1 MRRILAFFLPALL
14 LAGCAATAPK
24 PSAPV
29 ATTAVSS
36 NTAGPDSVPANDS
49 LNATAW
55 VQTAVEHDL
64 IYRELYRIA
73 QEKLPAALAD
83 KSWDALP
90 FAERNKTAADLPPAV
105 ILDIDETVLDN
116 SPNQARLIRDGK
128 EFNEAGWAQWCKEGI
143 AKPMAGALQFARY
156 AASHGVAV
164 FYLSNRKQELDA
176 VTLKNLRDDG
186 FPVANADSFLGL
198 GLQVDGCKQHGSDK
212 GCRRELIARKYRVVM
227 QFGDQLGDFLDV
239 PANTIAERRAIVK
252 PYLDW
257 LGDRWFVLPNP
268 VYGHWEPALFN
279 DNWKLSPSQRRAE
292 KRAALRTE

>member
-1 MRRILAFFLPALL
+1 MHRFLAFFLPLAL
-14 LAGCAATAPK
+14 LAGCAATTPK
-24 PSAPV
+24 PSAPN
-29 ATTAVSS
+29 ATTVAPNSTGAID
-36 NTAGPDSVPANDS
+36 NIPADDS

-64 IYRELYRIA
+64 IYLEIYRIA

-83 KSWDALP
+83 KTWDALP
-90 FAERNKTAADLPPAV
+90 FNERNKAATSLPPAV
-105 ILDIDETVLDN
+105 VLDIDETVLDN

-128 EFNEAGWAQWCKEGI
+128 QFNEAGWAQWCKEGI
-143 AKPMAGALQFARY
+143 AKPMAGALQFTRY

-198 GLQVDGCKQHGSDK
+198 GLHVDGCEAQGSNK
-212 GCRRELIARKYRVVM
+212 GCRRELIARKYRVLM

-239 PANTIAERRAIVK
+239 PANTLAERRAVVE

-279 DNWKLSPSQRRAE
+279 NDWKLSPSQRRAE
-292 KRAALRTE
+292 KRAALHTD